1 MLLTVIVL
9 NFIGY
14 DMNVLTGTGLI
25 LAIGMIVDNSIVIL
39 ESCFRYR
46 AQSLSFQEAAA
57 EGTGSMLM
65 SILAGTLTT
74 VVVYIPLSISKG
86 MSGMMFGPLLWTI
99 ILTLLA
105 SFLCAVVVVPLSFTL
120 LTPKAKEDIPV
131 NRLLRKFQ
139 NFYRRVVP
147 KLLRKPGKVML
158 IGVGSFLAA
167 ILLADENFENV
178 TLSISDD
185 SASFTVYAVD
195 HCNRS
200 SEKAAELYT
209 TEFSN
214 YPGMD
219 VSVTPTSSTSG
230 MSAMGSTGN
239 TTTVMLLGDDMDAL
253 RQGAEQVRELMA
265 QTPGVLRVENPFDQ
279 SRVKGHLEID
289 PQRAQNAGTTPA
301 AISMQIRYLLN
312 GLTAATVD
320 DGDQEYD
327 IVLEYLKGK
336 YEDVMSV
343 MDYPIRTQTGKLVTL
358 HDVADVTYDST
369 LPVLTR
375 QDGDYAV
382 TLTAT
387 TTDDA
392 KYTAANAISA
402 AAETLDFPE
411 GVSVG
416 TDARTSMQDDEL
428 STMVNALLASLFLVF
443 LVMTVQFNSVKMSI
457 MVMICIPLCLIGSF
471 TLVFLTGRPMSM
483 FGLMGFM
490 MLIGISVNNGI
501 YLVDGTTQ
509 LRQTM
514 PLEQA
519 LIEAGTTRLRPILMT
534 TLTTIIS
541 MIPMIFTT
549 SPNLVMMKEMSYIVI
564 GGLIA
569 STVLAMFLV
578 PPFYLLMRGERVDGS
593 KRPPLF
599 KKKNREKSPVEAA
612 LSAAGS
618 NADEA

>member
-1 MLLTVIVL
+1 ML

-25 LAIGMIVDNSIVIL
+25 LAIGMIVDNSIVTL
-39 ESCFRYR
+39 ESCSRYR
-46 AQSLSFQEAAA
+46 AQGLSFQEAAA

-105 SFLCAVVVVPLSFTL
+105 SFLCAVVVVPLAFTL
-120 LTPKAKEDIPV
+120 LTPKAKEDIPI
-131 NRLLRKFQ
+131 NRLLHKFQ
-139 NFYRRVVP
+139 SFYRRVMP

-185 SASFTVYAVD
+185 SASFTAYAVD

-327 IVLEYLKGK
+327 IVLEYPKGK

-375 QDGDYAV
+375 QDGQYSV

-402 AAETLDFPE
+402 GAEALDFPA
-411 GVSVG
+411 GVAVG
-416 TDARTSMQDDEL
+416 EDARTSMQNDEL
-428 STMVNALLASLFLVF
+428 STMVSALLASLFLVF
-443 LVMTVQFNSVKMSI
+443 LVMAVQFNSVKMSI

-471 TLVFLTGRPMSM
+471 TLVFLTGRPMST

-534 TLTTIIS
+534 TLTAIIS

>member
-1 MLLTVIVL
+1 M
-9 NFIGY
+9 
-14 DMNVLTGTGLI
+14 
-25 LAIGMIVDNSIVIL
+25 
-39 ESCFRYR
+39 
-46 AQSLSFQEAAA
+46 
-57 EGTGSMLM
+57 
-65 SILAGTLTT
+65 
-74 VVVYIPLSISKG
+74 
-86 MSGMMFGPLLWTI
+86 
-99 ILTLLA
+99 
-105 SFLCAVVVVPLSFTL
+105 
-120 LTPKAKEDIPV
+120 
-131 NRLLRKFQ
+131 
-139 NFYRRVVP
+139 
-147 KLLRKPGKVML
+147 
-158 IGVGSFLAA
+158 
-167 ILLADENFENV
+167 
-178 TLSISDD
+178 
-185 SASFTVYAVD
+185 
-195 HCNRS
+195 
-200 SEKAAELYT
+200 
-209 TEFSN
+209 
-214 YPGMD
+214 
-219 VSVTPTSSTSG
+219 
-230 MSAMGSTGN
+230 
-239 TTTVMLLGDDMDAL
+239 
-253 RQGAEQVRELMA
+253 MA
-265 QTPGVLRVENPFDQ
+265 QTPGVIRVENPFDQ

-289 PQRAQNAGTTPA
+289 PLRAQNAGTSPA
-301 AISMQIRYLLN
+301 AISMQVRYLLN

-327 IVLEYLKGK
+327 IVLEYPKGK
-336 YEDVMSV
+336 YEDVNAV

-375 QDGDYAV
+375 QDGDYSV

-402 AAETLDFPE
+402 GAKALDFPE
-411 GVSVG
+411 GVSIG
-416 TDARTSMQDDEL
+416 TDAQTSMQNDEI
-428 STMVNALLASLFLVF
+428 STLASALLASLFLVF
-443 LVMTVQFNSVKMSI
+443 LVMAVQFNSVKMSI

-471 TLVFLTGRPMSM
+471 ALVFLTGRPMSM

-541 MIPMIFTT
+541 MIPMLFAT

-599 KKKNREKSPVEAA
+599 KKKKCAKPSAEAA
-612 LSAAGS
+612 LSVAES
-618 NADEA
+618 NADEI